1 MIRTENKLAL
11 SNRTDGFLQTQ
22 NLRGLTTMSTT
33 DQTESKTKILRLLVP
48 INASEDSRW
57 GIQYALRRHRDGI
70 RLEVILLNIGEPITQ
85 WQILRFRTQQEIEQ
99 FQSERAQ
106 AFIEEAARLL
116 VADDIPYR
124 GLFKQGELIFSI
136 LDAAEELECD
146 EIVMPASDKGISSLF
161 SCSIV
166 HAVQQQQRDVPVVIV
181 NSEGETPKDTRSLQ

>member
-11 SNRTDGFLQTQ
+11 SSKTYGFFQTQ
-22 NLRGLTTMSTT
+22 NLRGLTAMSTS
-33 DQTESKTKILRLLVP
+33 DQTESKVLRLLVP

-57 GIQYALRRHRDGI
+57 GIQYALRRHREGTG
-70 RLEVILLNIGEPITQ
+70 LEVILLNIGEPITQ

-106 AFIEEAARLL
+106 AFIEEASQLL
-116 VADDIPYR
+116 VTEDIPWR

-136 LDAAEELECD
+136 LDAAEELDCD
-146 EIVMPASDKGISSLF
+146 EIVMPAPDKGISSLF

-166 HAVQQQQRDVPVVIV
+166 HTVQQQQRDVPVVVV
-181 NSEGETPKDTRSLQ
+181 NGEGEAQNRTRDLQ

>member
-11 SNRTDGFLQTQ
+11 SSRTDEFFQTQ
-22 NLRGLTTMSTT
+22 DLRGLTTMSTS
-33 DQTESKTKILRLLVP
+33 DQTESKVLRLLVP

-57 GIQYALRRHRDGI
+57 GIQYALRRHRDGT

-106 AFIEEAARLL
+106 AFIEEAAQLL
-116 VADDIPYR
+116 VAEDIPYR

-136 LDAAEELECD
+136 LDAAEELDCD
-146 EIVMPASDKGISSLF
+146 EIVMPESDKGISSLF

-166 HAVQQQQRDVPVVIV
+166 HAVQQRQRDVPIVLV

>member
-11 SNRTDGFLQTQ
+11 SSRTHGFLQTQ
-22 NLRGLTTMSTT
+22 NLRGLTTMSTS
-33 DQTESKTKILRLLVP
+33 DQTESKVLRLLVP

-57 GIQYALRRHRDGI
+57 GIQYALRHHRQGN

-106 AFIEEAARLL
+106 AFIEEAAQLL
-116 VADDIPYR
+116 VAEDIPYR

-136 LDAAEELECD
+136 LDAAEELDCD

-166 HAVQQQQRDVPVVIV
+166 HTVQQQQRDVPVVLV
-181 NSEGETPKDTRSLQ
+181 NSEGETPECKRNLQ